1 MGRIRLIAKSRFK
14 EKTAVTLVELLI
26 VSMLVMLVFASGI
39 TAIIAMMQFLKAENT
54 ESIATEH
61 LSNALEWIK
70 KDAIRS
76 DEADTSSPNSV
87 TLYIYDYTG
96 MNATVI
102 HQIRYLVVGNT
113 QLLRRQLLPLPQE
126 DRLVT
131 DMISQANPPD
141 FNITEDNY
149 LSVGI
154 WINDPDTGASAHCRT
169 GFMLRCR
176 ATY

>member
-1 MGRIRLIAKSRFK
+1 MGRIRLIAKNRFK
-14 EKTAVTLVELLI
+14 EKTAITLVELLI
-26 VSMLVMLVFASGI
+26 VSMLVMLVFAGGI
-39 TAIIAMMQFLKAENT
+39 TAIITMMRFLKAENT

-61 LSNALEWIK
+61 LANALEWIK

-76 DEADTSSPNSV
+76 DRADTSSPNSV
-87 TLYIYDYTG
+87 TLYFQDN
-96 MNATVI
+96 MVD

-113 QLLRRQLLPLPQE
+113 QLWRRRLLPSPQE

-141 FNITEDNY
+141 FDIPEDNY